1 MTTVSELKDI
11 RPELKWHPDLSGPRV
26 AAFVEKQR
34 SSGTAQHELERVV
47 IESTRILGRC
57 VDPNK
62 SANQSTGLVVGKI
75 QSGKTMSFTALAA
88 LAHDNGF
95 GLVII
100 LAGVKTNLLEQT
112 VSRLQG
118 DLNISEESVGQW
130 IIFTNPQMEH
140 DSGPRLKNAL
150 QKWLDPAITKNKKR
164 VPFVVVLKHQD
175 RLHHLT
181 KVILRLSME
190 NLPVL
195 IIDDESDQAGLNTYS
210 SANRQT
216 GSSRMSANYKRIKEL
231 RESLPFHAYVQ
242 YTATPQAN
250 LLTSIQDQLSPD
262 FAEII
267 TPGES
272 YTGGKDFFYEGSPY
286 VIEIPQQDL
295 VQATIPNSVIPH
307 SLVEAFSIYVYGCAF
322 SQILGYE
329 DIFTMMIHPSQAT
342 AQHKKYFTWAKNLL
356 DEWRSSLS
364 DPSSEDRATYIY
376 ETLNRNKD
384 TLQKTIAAKLPDA
397 KELPIYEV
405 ISNIELREV
414 NSTLS
419 GKSKISWGDSRYWL
433 IVGGAKLDRGFTVKG
448 LTITYMP
455 RPLGDG
461 KADSAQQRARF
472 FGYKKKYFQFCRVY
486 LDRNVIDSFVN
497 YVEHESIIHH
507 ELEKCRGQPLHY
519 WERLFFLSPNI
530 EPTRKNVIGID
541 LRRLQ
546 LKGWVVF
553 DSLADDEETVR
564 HNENLVYSF
573 ISSIPEE
580 KKCIASEAFPDHF
593 IDRRPEPKDDKHI
606 LYEGI
611 PLNEFCTKFFE
622 VFRVSSASDI
632 RVLEVLKIF
641 FRQLKENSEAKNI
654 DIFVMRSFK
663 SANRGL
669 SDKGRINP
677 FQGRSPSNVTD
688 LSKLSYGGDQSFK
701 FNDRVSLQI
710 HFLNVNETTL
720 PNAKR
725 VRENCPWLC
734 FHIPDEL
741 ARSSII
747 ESS

>member
-1 MTTVSELKDI
+1 MTTVSELKEI

-26 AAFVEKQR
+26 AAFVEKQQA
-34 SSGTAQHELERVV
+34 SGTAHNELERVV
-47 IESTRILGRC
+47 LESTRILGRC
-57 VDPNK
+57 VDPNHSCSK
-62 SANQSTGLVVGKI
+62 STGLVVGKI

-95 GLVII
+95 GFVII

-112 VSRLQG
+112 VSRLKS

-130 IIFTNPQMEH
+130 NIFTNPQMEN
-140 DSGPRLKNAL
+140 DSGPRLQNAL
-150 QKWLDPAITKNKKR
+150 RKWLDPAIAKSKKR

-175 RLHHLT
+175 RINHLS
-181 KVILRLSME
+181 KVIQRLPMQDV
-190 NLPVL
+190 PVL

-210 SANRQT
+210 SKNRQT
-216 GSSRMSANYKRIKEL
+216 GSSRMSANYKRIREL
-231 RESLPFHAYVQ
+231 RESLPFHAYIQ

-272 YTGGKDFFYEGSPY
+272 YKGGKDFFCDDSPY

-295 VQATIPNSVIPH
+295 AQANAPNSVIPQ

-322 SQILGYE
+322 SQIMGYE
-329 DIFTMMIHPSQAT
+329 DIFTMMIH
-342 AQHKKYFTWAKNLL
+342 
-356 DEWRSSLS
+356 
-364 DPSSEDRATYIY
+364 
-376 ETLNRNKD
+376 NKEI
-384 TLQKTIAAKLPDA
+384 LQKTIATTLPDSE
-397 KELPIYEV
+397 ELPIYEV

-448 LTITYMP
+448 LTVTYMP

-472 FGYKKKYFQFCRVY
+472 FGYKQKYFQFCRVY
-486 LDRNVIDSFVN
+486 LDRNVIDSFFN

-507 ELEKCRGQPLHY
+507 ELEKCRGQPLQY
-519 WERLFFLSPNI
+519 WKRLFFLSPNI

-546 LKGWVVF
+546 LSEWVLF
-553 DSLADDEETVR
+553 EDLADEEDVVR
-564 HNENLVYSF
+564 QNENLIYGF

-593 IDRRPEPKDDKHI
+593 IDKRTDSKNDKHI
-606 LYEGI
+606 LFEGV
-611 PLNEFCTKFFE
+611 PLQEFCAKFLDM
-622 VFRVSSASDI
+622 FRVSSESDVQ
-632 RVLEVLKIF
+632 VLEALKIF
-641 FRQLKENSEAKNI
+641 FHRLQENSQSESI
-654 DIFVMRSFK
+654 DIFVMRAFK
-663 SANRGL
+663 SAVRGF
-669 SDKGRINP
+669 SEKKRINP

-688 LSKLSYGGDQSFK
+688 TSKLSYGGDQSFK

-710 HFLNVNETTL
+710 HFLNVNESTL
-720 PNAKR
+720 QNAKL

-734 FHIPDEL
+734 FYIPDNL
-741 ARSSII
+741 SRSSLI
-747 ESS
+747 EAS